1 MVIPSLIRKA
11 HENDTL
17 NVWGD
22 GSPIRDFIH
31 SRDVALGMLHAVEN
45 KITEPIN
52 LGSGTGVSIKQ
63 IVDIIVDKCE
73 HDIQVEW
80 DTSKPAGDKKRILDM
95 SRANSYGFKKF
106 HQFRRWY
113 RVYN

>member
-1 MVIPSLIRKA
+1 
-11 HENDTL
+11 
-17 NVWGD
+17 
-22 GSPIRDFIH
+22 
-31 SRDVALGMLHAVEN
+31 MLHAVEN

-80 DTSKPAGDKKRILDM
+80 DTSKPAGDKKRILICQEQTLMDLKIP
-95 SRANSYGFKKF
+95 S
-106 HQFRRWY
+106 
-113 RVYN
+113 V